1 MTLGVPG
8 CHDGTVSTAQP
19 RSQRLH
25 FARSKTDR
33 IVSGVAGGIAERMG
47 VDPLVVRGGFLM
59 LSTAGGIGI
68 ALYLV
73 ALAFADDGP
82 HVPGPPTVLKPVAR
96 SWSIVCFTGAALLL
110 FRRVGLWIGD
120 AAGWPLVLVVIG
132 SLVVWLRRPSA
143 GDEVRKFSTLV
154 RTPPRTIRVVIGLVV
169 SVIGVALLTFNTR
182 SNSTFVSVL
191 AAVGA
196 VVLGIVMLVGP
207 WARRAAT
214 ELSDERRQRI
224 RSEEKAAVSAHLH
237 DSVLQTLT
245 LIQRNAANPEMT
257 ARLAREQERELRTWL
272 YQPDPGATGT
282 ARSEFEAMLR
292 DVERAH
298 DLTIEFVPVG
308 DAPLDT
314 AGKALVQATRE
325 ALVNVAK
332 HAGVST
338 ASVFVEVS
346 DDRLTAFVR
355 DRGCGFAEA
364 TVADDHMGIR
374 DSIRGRLERHGGTTD
389 ITSAPATGTE
399 VEMSVPR
406 RPVRSDTA
414 RPDAS

>member
-1 MTLGVPG
+1 M
-8 CHDGTVSTAQP
+8 
-19 RSQRLH
+19 
-25 FARSKTDR
+25 
-33 IVSGVAGGIAERMG
+33 VSGVAGGLAEQMG
-47 VDPLVVRGGFLM
+47 VDPLVLRGGFLM
-59 LSTAGGIGI
+59 LSAAGGVGI

-73 ALAFADDGP
+73 ALAFADSAE
-82 HVPGPPTVLKPVAR
+82 HVPSAPTVLKPIAR
-96 SWSIVCFTGAALLL
+96 SWAVVCFTGAALLL

-143 GDEVRKFSTLV
+143 GDEVRKLSTFV
-154 RTPPRTIRVVIGLVV
+154 RTPPRMIRVVIGLIV

-182 SNSTFVSVL
+182 SNSTFVTVS

-196 VVLGIVMLVGP
+196 VVLGIVLLAGP
-207 WARRAAT
+207 WVRRVAT
-214 ELSDERRQRI
+214 ELSDERRERI

-282 ARSEFEAMLR
+282 ARSEFESMLR

-308 DAPLDT
+308 DAPLDA
-314 AGKALVQATRE
+314 AGQALVQATRE

-338 ASVFVEVS
+338 ASVFIEVS

-355 DRGCGFAEA
+355 DRGCGFSEA
-364 TVADDHMGIR
+364 TVDSNHVGIR
-374 DSIRGRLERHGGTTD
+374 DSIRGRLDRYGGSTE
-389 ITSAPATGTE
+389 ITSAAGVGSE
-399 VEMSVPR
+399 VEMWVPQR
-406 RPVRSDTA
+406 TVRT
-414 RPDAS
+414 DAVQTDAPRTGEA

>member
-1 MTLGVPG
+1 MTLGVRW
-8 CHDGTVSTAQP
+8 CHDRNVSTAQP
-19 RSQRLH
+19 RSHRLR
-25 FARSKTDR
+25 FARSKSDR
-33 IVSGVAGGIAERMG
+33 MVSGVAGGIAEQMG

-59 LSTAGGIGI
+59 LSAAGGVGI

-73 ALAFADDGP
+73 ALAFADDAAQ
-82 HVPGPPTVLKPVAR
+82 VPVPPNVLKPIAR
-96 SWSIVCFTGAALLL
+96 SWSVVCFTGAALLL
-110 FRRVGLWIGD
+110 FRRTGLWIGD

-143 GDEVRKFSTLV
+143 GDEVRKLSTFV
-154 RTPPRTIRVVIGLVV
+154 RTPPRMMRVVVGLIV
-169 SVIGVALLTFNTR
+169 SVVGVALLTFNTR
-182 SNSTFVSVL
+182 SNSTFVTVG

-196 VVLGIVMLVGP
+196 VVLGIILLAGP
-207 WARRAAT
+207 WARRVAN
-214 ELSDERRQRI
+214 ELSDERRERI

-282 ARSEFEAMLR
+282 ARSEFESMLR
-292 DVERAH
+292 DVERTH

-308 DAPLDT
+308 DTRLDA

-332 HAGVST
+332 HAGVAT
-338 ASVFVEVS
+338 ASVFVEVF
-346 DDRLTAFVR
+346 DDRLTACVR

-364 TVADDHMGIR
+364 TVDANHVGIR
-374 DSIRGRLERHGGTTD
+374 DSIRGRLERYDGKTD
-389 ITSAPATGTE
+389 ITSIEGIGTE
-399 VEMSVPR
+399 VEMSVPHR
-406 RPVRSDTA
+406 ASRSDE
-414 RPDAS
+414 S